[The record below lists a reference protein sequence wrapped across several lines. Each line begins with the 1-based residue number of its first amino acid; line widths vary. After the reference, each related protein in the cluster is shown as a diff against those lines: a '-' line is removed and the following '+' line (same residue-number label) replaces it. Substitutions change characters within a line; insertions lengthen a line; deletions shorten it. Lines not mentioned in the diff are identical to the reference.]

1 MKETQRNTQ
10 NAALFVDLLNVTTK
24 RVLRAGKNLRIKR
37 ERDRE
42 RVREEIKKID
52 WEKYSKRERQKER
65 ESERQREIDR

>member
-52 WEKYSKRERQKER
+52 
-65 ESERQREIDR
+65 